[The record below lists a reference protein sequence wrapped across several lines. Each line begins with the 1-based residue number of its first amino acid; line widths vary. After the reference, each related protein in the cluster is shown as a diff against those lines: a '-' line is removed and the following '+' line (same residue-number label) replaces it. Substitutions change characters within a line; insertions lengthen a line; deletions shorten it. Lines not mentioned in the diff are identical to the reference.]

1 MDRHE
6 KAEWLDR
13 GASFARSAGPLF
25 GPKGAVIGPIVGSVL
40 GAVADLLRD
49 KDVSTAELV
58 ERLKPLPDLKPWKG
72 PNS

>member
-13 GASFARSAGPLF
+13 GAKLASSVGPML

-49 KDVSTAELV
+49 QDVSTEELV

-72 PNS
+72 PGS

>member
-13 GASFARSAGPLF
+13 GAKLATQVGPML

-40 GAVADLLRD
+40 GAVADLIRY
-49 KDVSTAELV
+49 KDVGTDELV
-58 ERLKPLPDLKPWKG
+58 ERLKPLPDLKPWRG
-72 PNS
+72 PGA